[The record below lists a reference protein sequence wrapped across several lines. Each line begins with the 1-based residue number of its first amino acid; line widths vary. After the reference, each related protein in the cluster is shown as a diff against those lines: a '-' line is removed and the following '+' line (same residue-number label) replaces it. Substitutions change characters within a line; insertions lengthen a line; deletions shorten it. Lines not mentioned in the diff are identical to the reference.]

1 MSDIAYALTRLRRR
15 RRLFQTLKKWGSKL
29 RFLLFAVGTCWL
41 FILPSDQYHKNTYIS
56 ENALLPGQVNTYYSW
71 GQVHEATAF
80 RDNITLISNSSNI
93 EKAAYV
99 ENELRKAGLKTAMQ
113 NFTVNISGKEISGTN
128 VYGVFNAP
136 RADGTEA
143 LVLSASWKSKDG
155 ETLNTNGVAIALSI
169 GKFFK
174 GYTYWSKDIIILI
187 TDGGEAGVQA
197 WLESYH
203 DHPRSDI
210 SSAPLLLRSGA
221 IQAAINLD
229 FPSTNDYKALGI
241 FFEGVNGQLPNLDL
255 INTVIRVCRGSYNIP
270 IMLHDSGHH
279 YSNYDHGNYYDSLH
293 NLLQTMRHQALC
305 HPTGSHGLFFRY
317 KIDAIT
323 LYGHTSARISN
334 SFSFMEIGSIVE
346 STFRSLNNLLEHLHQ
361 SFFFYLLPTPERYIS
376 IGSYLPP
383 ALLLAVGLILHALE
397 LWGKTGD
404 EYTEGP
410 VSENYHPKSSSSNGD
425 ANYIVPLP
433 YNNRPRQILF
443 PMTVLIV
450 THFAGLLIFFVIT
463 NHFSYNQLSKIF
475 GIQEFIFTLSLTTS
489 ISIAIPATLIQVR
502 SLNNKPLSKQIP
514 KPASDWMVLKS
525 FTLAFTAMIISCL
538 SVLNFSLAVF
548 ISLMV
553 IIPFSLFEPT
563 PKHQI
568 LQYLQLLVLIIIS
581 PPGILLFSGTNIDE
595 FLRWALM
602 EYELLGS
609 YLLPFICCFY
619 WPNILVY
626 SVIVFSSDYEN

>member
-1 MSDIAYALTRLRRR
+1 MPDIVRSLARLRKR
-15 RRLFQTLKKWGSKL
+15 RRLIQTLKKWVPKL
-29 RFLLFAVGTCWL
+29 RYLLFAVGICWL
-41 FILPSDQYHKNTYIS
+41 FIFPSEQYHKNTYIS

-71 GQVHEATAF
+71 GQVFDATNF
-80 RDNITLISNSSNI
+80 RDDISLMSNVSSIKRAVYI
-93 EKAAYV
+93 E
-99 ENELRKAGLKTAMQ
+99 EGLRKAGLKTAMQ
-113 NFTVNISGKEISGTN
+113 NFTVNVSGKKIYGTN
-128 VYGVFNAP
+128 VYGLIKAP

-143 LVLSASWKSKDG
+143 LVLSAPWKSRDG
-155 ETLNTNGVAIALSI
+155 KTININGIAAALSL

-203 DHPRSDI
+203 DLPRSGI
-210 SSAPLLLRSGA
+210 LSTPLLLRSGA

-229 FPSTNDYKALGI
+229 FPNTSDYKALGI

-255 INTVIRVCRGSYNIP
+255 INTVVRVCRISNHIP

-279 YSNYDHGNYYDSLH
+279 YLYDNGDYYASLH
-293 NLLQTMRHQALC
+293 NLLQAMKYQALG

-323 LYGHTSARISN
+323 LYGHTSAPTSN
-334 SFSFMEIGSIVE
+334 SFSFKEIGSIVE
-346 STFRSLNNLLEHLHQ
+346 STFRK
-361 SFFFYLLPTPERYIS
+361 
-376 IGSYLPP
+376 
-383 ALLLAVGLILHALE
+383 
-397 LWGKTGD
+397 LWGKTGNII
-404 EYTEGP
+404 EP
-410 VSENYHPKSSSSNGD
+410 VPEDGRSKSSSSNENFH
-425 ANYIVPLP
+425 AVPLP

-450 THFAGLLIFFVIT
+450 THFTGLLIFFVIL
-463 NHFSYNQLSKIF
+463 NHSSISQMPEMF
-475 GIQEFIFTLSLTTS
+475 GMQGFLFTLSLTTS
-489 ISIAIPATLIQVR
+489 LSIIVPTSLIKISQVR
-502 SLNNKPLSKQIP
+502 SLNNNAPPPRQ
-514 KPASDWMVLKS
+514 KPAPNWMILKS

-538 SVLNFSLAVF
+538 SVLNFNLAVF

-553 IIPFSLFEPT
+553 IIPFSLFQPT
-563 PKHQI
+563 PQYQI
-568 LQYLQLLVLIIIS
+568 LRYIQLLVLIIIS
-581 PPGILLFSGTNIDE
+581 PPGILLFSRTNMEE

-602 EYELLGS
+602 EYELFGN

-626 SVIVFSSDYEN
+626 GVIVFSDDAS

>member
-1 MSDIAYALTRLRRR
+1 MSDTAHALKRIRTR
-15 RRLFQTLKKWGSKL
+15 RRLFRTLKKWISKL
-29 RFLLFAVGTCWL
+29 RFLLFAVGICWL
-41 FILPSDQYHKNTYIS
+41 FILPSEQYHKSTYIS

-71 GQVHEATAF
+71 GQVHEAAAF
-80 RDNITLISNSSNI
+80 RDNITLLSNSSNI
-93 EKAAYV
+93 EKAAYI

-113 NFTVNISGKEISGTN
+113 NFTFNMSGKKISGIN
-128 VYGVFNAP
+128 VYGVFKAP

-143 LVLSASWKSKDG
+143 LVLSAPWKSNDG
-155 ETLNTNGVAIALSI
+155 ETINTNGIAAALSI

-174 GYTYWSKDIIILI
+174 GYTYWSKDIILLI

-203 DHPRSDI
+203 DHPRSAI
-210 SSAPLLLRSGA
+210 SSTPLFLRSGA

-255 INTVIRVCRGSYNIP
+255 INTVIRVCRSSYSIP

-279 YSNYDHGNYYDSLH
+279 YSNYDNGNYYDSLH

-323 LYGHTSARISN
+323 LYGHTTAQTSN
-334 SFSFMEIGSIVE
+334 SFK
-346 STFRSLNNLLEHLHQ
+346 
-361 SFFFYLLPTPERYIS
+361 
-376 IGSYLPP
+376 
-383 ALLLAVGLILHALE
+383 

-404 EYTEGP
+404 DYAEES
-410 VSENYHPKSSSSNGD
+410 VSENSQPESSSSSKD
-425 ANYIVPLP
+425 DNYVVPLP
-433 YNNRPRQILF
+433 YNNRQRQILF

-450 THFAGLLIFFVIT
+450 SHFAGLLIFFVIT

-475 GIQEFIFTLSLTTS
+475 GIPEFLFTLSLITS
-489 ISIAIPATLIQVR
+489 ISILIPATLIQIQ
-502 SLNNKPLSKQIP
+502 K
-514 KPASDWMVLKS
+514 SDWMVLKS
-525 FTLAFTAMIISCL
+525 FTLAFTAMIMSCL

-548 ISLMV
+548 SSLIV
-553 IIPFSLFEPT
+553 IIPFSLFKPT
-563 PKHQI
+563 PKYKL
-568 LQYLQLLVLIIIS
+568 LQYLQLLVLIMIS
-581 PPGILLFSGTNIDE
+581 PPGILILSGTNLE
-595 FLRWALM
+595 KFLRWALM

-619 WPNILVY
+619 WPSILVY
-626 SVIVFSSDYEN
+626 SVIIFSDS